1 VAYSAVVSSTNA
13 MFAEVNLGYAGL
25 PPEATEE
32 IDAATPLAA
41 VPRPNMVVGI
51 AEECLRRRIRAIA
64 ERAQLFTI
72 AAEIA
77 TIADTITTLRNLEPD
92 LLLLDTDLP
101 DGNSLELLSSLPTG
115 DTPQVILV
123 ATTDHHAVR
132 AFELCALDY
141 LVKPIGEN
149 RLRASLTR
157 ARQRARSNEGRIP
170 RRGIGLREACDHAL
184 TNLDRVVVK
193 TKGKLQFIDYDEIYW
208 IEAAANYVRIHTE
221 TESYLVRTTIGAVE
235 RGIDSQRFLRIHRS
249 IIVNFRHVRELE
261 PCNSNEYIVTL
272 TNGKSLSLSRSHR
285 SQVDQLLR
293 RLPLFA

>member
-1 VAYSAVVSSTNA
+1 VAHSAVVSSKSS
-13 MFAEVNLGYAGL
+13 MFAEGNLGYAWL
-25 PPEATEE
+25 PPEASEE
-32 IDAATPLAA
+32 VRTVTPLAT
-41 VPRPNMVVGI
+41 VPRPNMVVSI
-51 AEECLRRRIRAIA
+51 EEECLRRKIRAIA
-64 ERAQLFTI
+64 ERARLFTV
-72 AAEIA
+72 AAEVA
-77 TIADTITTLRNLEPD
+77 TIVDTITALRNVEPD

-101 DGNSLELLSSLPTG
+101 DGSSLELLSSLPTA
-115 DTPQVILV
+115 DAPQVILV

-141 LVKPIGEN
+141 LVKPIDEN

-157 ARQRARSNEGRIP
+157 ARQQARSNEGWTHE
-170 RRGIGLREACDHAL
+170 RGMRHREAWDHSL
-184 TNLDRVVVK
+184 TNLDRVVIK
-193 TKGKLQFIDYDEIYW
+193 TRGKLQFIDYDEIYW

-235 RGIDSQRFLRIHRS
+235 RRIDPQRFLRIHRS
-249 IIVNFRHVRELE
+249 IIVNFRRVRELV

-285 SQVDQLLR
+285 SQIDQLLR